1 MFKITFR
8 IYIITFKLWIIIV
21 VATSKG
27 TINDPRQFHWTPFG
41 GVMEYG
47 SNPVRSRSCQ
57 LMQLRAIMKLKSKRL
72 EESMN
77 PLYHA
82 NDRAPL
88 KSRPCP
94 NKKESNVNFKD
105 ELAMPT
111 SPPWAPHASY
121 MARRW
126 RKGWWPLVHQMDNF
140 KNNRHAMQWLWSFF
154 CKQLEIC
161 ENLNI
166 MGILT
171 NIGFSGESMLCA
183 GSFGY
188 PPTGSNSP
196 FWISHVYHIWYY
208 VLDILAGLSTL
219 KNFKPTTLQF
229 PVFIS
234 QVQRSG
240 TTVTGRAQ

>member
-21 VATSKG
+21 VATIKG
-27 TINDPRQFHWTPFG
+27 TINDPRQFHWAPFG

-77 PLYHA
+77 PLSHA

-140 KNNRHAMQWLWSFF
+140 KNNRHAMQWLRSFF
-154 CKQLEIC
+154 
-161 ENLNI
+161 
-166 MGILT
+166 
-171 NIGFSGESMLCA
+171 
-183 GSFGY
+183 
-188 PPTGSNSP
+188 SNNWR
-196 FWISHVYHIWYY
+196 FVKIWISWE
-208 VLDILAGLSTL
+208 S
-219 KNFKPTTLQF
+219 
-229 PVFIS
+229 
-234 QVQRSG
+234 
-240 TTVTGRAQ
+240 